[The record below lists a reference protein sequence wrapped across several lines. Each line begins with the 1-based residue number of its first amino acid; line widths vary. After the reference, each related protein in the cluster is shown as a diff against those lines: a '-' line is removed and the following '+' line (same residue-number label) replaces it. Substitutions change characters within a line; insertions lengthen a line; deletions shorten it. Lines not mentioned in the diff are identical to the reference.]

1 MYTMNVSTRS
11 IETRV
16 VGVNFD
22 NRQVVVALLTEGER
36 VTLIREPDN
45 PFDPNAVKVIRWD
58 HRQIGYVERE
68 LARIL
73 APKMDF
79 YRRPIKA
86 TVKRL
91 TGACYPGSS
100 LGVVVKFYIP
110 E

>member
-1 MYTMNVSTRS
+1 MYTMNTSTRS
-11 IETRV
+11 IVTRV
-16 VGVNFD
+16 VGVTYEG
-22 NRQVVVALLTEGER
+22 RQAVVALLTEGER

-73 APKMDF
+73 APRMDF
-79 YRRPIKA
+79 YGRPIKA

-91 TGACYPGSS
+91 NGGCYPGSS
-100 LGVVVKFYIP
+100 LGVMVRFYLP